1 MKALLRSLALGSL
14 LLGGTLVPAAAQRAV
29 EPARATW
36 ETLYATKYYDG
47 TTRGEQAA
55 IQATL
60 GEVERIL
67 WKLPEIAQ
75 PQGFRVRKNAQGGG
89 PPWHPHRRLPGFE
102 DPKSIL
108 EYSFGLHFTMPG
120 ATEGSYCI
128 EVSVNSPQI
137 GADAATMIDEAGR
150 ILMVEPRIGEPNI
163 PGATIHH
170 GGLRWDTPDAD
181 RRSGFITFTTN
192 GAFPWKHVTREQFLQ
207 FWIYHA
213 ESPEYGGN
221 ERSVRQSLEK
231 TTYERWLEGAASR
244 KKDRDEAIAIAAQ
257 AQGRAAADELRK
269 TLEQTEREV
278 GENLK
283 AQDVEER
290 KRNQEV
296 LGAPSQ
302 GDQYRARIAAMSPKE
317 RASPAYAPYGSTE
330 LLAPTDEW
338 ARRVLMPDPEFWR
351 VRRSRVEVH
360 SITVAFHASLTCG
373 APAVQDA
380 LWKAYQ
386 KFDWAAFKRIVDRP
400 W

>member
-1 MKALLRSLALGSL
+1 MRGLLRGVALGSGVL
-14 LLGGTLVPAAAQRAV
+14 VAAPIPGTAQRSTDPTR
-29 EPARATW
+29 PAW
-36 ETLYATKYYDG
+36 EVLYPTQYYAG
-47 TTRGEQAA
+47 TTRSEQAA
-55 IQATL
+55 ILATL

-67 WKLPEIAQ
+67 SKLPEIAQ
-75 PQGFRVRKNAQGGG
+75 PKGFRVRKNAQGGG
-89 PPWHPHRRLPGFE
+89 PPWHPHRRLPGFD

-181 RRSGFITFTTN
+181 RRSGFVTFTTN
-192 GAFPWKHVTREQFLQ
+192 GAFPWQHVTREQFLQ

-213 ESPEYGGN
+213 EGPDYGVDEPGT
-221 ERSVRQSLEK
+221 RKKLEK
-231 TTYERWLEGAASR
+231 TTYDRWVEETATR
-244 KKDRDEAIAIAAQ
+244 KKDREEAIAIAAQ
-257 AQGRAAADELRK
+257 AQGRAAAEELRK

-278 GENLK
+278 TENLK
-283 AQDVEER
+283 AQDAEER
-290 KRNQEV
+290 KQNREF
-296 LGAPSQ
+296 LATPSQ
-302 GDQYRARIAAMSPKE
+302 GDQYRARIAAMSPEE

-330 LLAPTDEW
+330 LLAPTEEW
-338 ARRVLMPDPEFWR
+338 ARRVLMPDPNFWR

-373 APAVQDA
+373 VPVVQDA

-386 KFDWAAFKRIVDRP
+386 AFDWAAIKRIVDRP